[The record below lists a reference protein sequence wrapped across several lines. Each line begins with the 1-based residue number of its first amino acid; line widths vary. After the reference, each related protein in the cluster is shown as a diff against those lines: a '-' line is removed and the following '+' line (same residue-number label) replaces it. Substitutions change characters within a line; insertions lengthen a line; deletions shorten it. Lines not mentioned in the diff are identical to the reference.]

1 MAGTA
6 EVRWFEHS
14 ACRTHT
20 EVADLDLWA
29 SDTDDTST
37 RTKNTAE
44 KFACADLRI
53 SGRPQGLQQVCD
65 PGMAVAIQLHPTHI
79 SRGTQTV
86 QGTKRLPSFTA
97 RQAVANQTHQR
108 RHNPSAVTSHN
119 QLQPD
124 SAVAQMSKASAA
136 GIHRV
141 GAHQAARSS
150 EKPTSQNSHPN
161 LPTSCSRLQ
170 LQLEQQHKLKLA
182 ALREEK
188 EAQDVIGNCEPTA
201 MPNATSKMYT
211 SETDS
216 IWSHCLHCQRVE
228 YLGANTWQIE

>member
-1 MAGTA
+1 
-6 EVRWFEHS
+6 
-14 ACRTHT
+14 
-20 EVADLDLWA
+20 
-29 SDTDDTST
+29 
-37 RTKNTAE
+37 
-44 KFACADLRI
+44 
-53 SGRPQGLQQVCD
+53 
-65 PGMAVAIQLHPTHI
+65 MAVAIQLHPTHI

-108 RHNPSAVTSHN
+108 RHNPSAMTSHN

-170 LQLEQQHKLKLA
+170 LQVCWCSLLLKVMYEKHSILCTFPKSNMASPLPSLPSIMPASAYKL
-182 ALREEK
+182 
-188 EAQDVIGNCEPTA
+188 
-201 MPNATSKMYT
+201 
-211 SETDS
+211 
-216 IWSHCLHCQRVE
+216 CLPRKHS
-228 YLGANTWQIE
+228 

>member
-1 MAGTA
+1 
-6 EVRWFEHS
+6 
-14 ACRTHT
+14 
-20 EVADLDLWA
+20 
-29 SDTDDTST
+29 
-37 RTKNTAE
+37 
-44 KFACADLRI
+44 
-53 SGRPQGLQQVCD
+53 
-65 PGMAVAIQLHPTHI
+65 MAVAIQLHPTHI

-188 EAQDVIGNCEPTA
+188 EAQPDARRISSSCLPSEQAWIGAANIAWANSQLAEKTA
-201 MPNATSKMYT
+201 ASALFMTTIRTSCYRKFRE
-211 SETDS
+211 S
-216 IWSHCLHCQRVE
+216 
-228 YLGANTWQIE
+228 

>member
-53 SGRPQGLQQVCD
+53 SGRPQGLQ
-65 PGMAVAIQLHPTHI
+65 
-79 SRGTQTV
+79 